1 VNNTVDQT
9 TATIQLKATFA
20 NEDNVLW
27 PGQFLDVSLVITS
40 RTAIVVPSQAI
51 QPGQQGPYVF
61 VVKPDQTVES
71 RLVTPGA
78 RLGAETI
85 VDKGLKPAE
94 RVVTDGQL
102 RLVPGARIEA
112 RPPKAS

>member
-1 VNNTVDQT
+1 VNNAVDPT

-27 PGQFLDVSLVITS
+27 PGQFFDVSLVITS
-40 RTAIVVPSQAI
+40 RTETVVPSQAI

-71 RLVTPGA
+71 RLVTPGV

-85 VDKGLKPAE
+85 VENGLKPAE

-112 RPPKAS
+112 RPAKAS